1 MTADDVIRLL
11 DLQPHPV
18 EGGFFRETYRSAA
31 TLPAPVL
38 PAHTGPRAVSTA
50 IYYLL
55 KPGHVS
61 ELHVLPGEEVFH
73 FYLGAPVRMLQLWP
87 DGSGR
92 EVILGPN
99 LMAGEVP
106 QLVVPGGVWQGT
118 RLVGA
123 DGFALLGCT
132 VAPGF
137 DYADYRGA
145 TRAELTAQWPAFAA
159 EIARLTPRG

>member
-1 MTADDVIRLL
+1 MMSADDVICLL
-11 DLQPHPV
+11 QLQPHPV
-18 EGGFFRETYRSAA
+18 EGGFFRETYRASTTIAVHGG
-31 TLPAPVL
+31 T
-38 PAHTGPRAVSTA
+38 RNVSTA

-61 ELHVLPGEEVFH
+61 ELHVLPGDEVFH
-73 FYLGAPVRMLQLWP
+73 FYLGSAVRMLQLGP

-92 EVILGPN
+92 EVVLGAD
-99 LMAGEVP
+99 LTAGEVP
-106 QLVVPGGVWQGT
+106 QAVVSAGVWQGT
-118 RLVGA
+118 RLVG
-123 DGFALLGCT
+123 DGGFALLGCT

-145 TRAELTAQWPAFAA
+145 SRAELTARWPAFAE